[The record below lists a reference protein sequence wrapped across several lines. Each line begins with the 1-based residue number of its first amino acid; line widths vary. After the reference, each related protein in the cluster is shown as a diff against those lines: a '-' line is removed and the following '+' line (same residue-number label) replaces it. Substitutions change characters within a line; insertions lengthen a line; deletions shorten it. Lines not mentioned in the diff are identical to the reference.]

1 MSFIKDFQKLYW
13 ASPVVKNWTRQS
25 ENCEY
30 GDICV
35 VSKNCFL
42 CFNSSN
48 LENCYYCYSS
58 RKNYDCNGLMFCE
71 HCTMCYEC
79 MDCHRCNNSDHC
91 QDCDN
96 CANCQYCYDCKS
108 CNDCFGCA
116 SLMHKKHHIFNKKHS
131 KEEYEERL
139 KEIQTWPQE
148 KIEEEFEK
156 VKISKPRC
164 YMHQTKCTNCIGDY
178 VEHSKNCYWIFD
190 SRDCEDSFYIME
202 ACLEH
207 GCKDCADCGP
217 IANSF
222 EQCYDVCFAGYLNNC
237 HHIYWADY
245 ISDCDWCTSIWDC
258 RKCFGCIYMKN
269 KEYCILNKKYSEKEY
284 EELTKKYK
292 KELLDAGI
300 QDLYSLIHYKC

>member
-1 MSFIKDFQKLYW
+1 
-13 ASPVVKNWTRQS
+13 
-25 ENCEY
+25 
-30 GDICV
+30 
-35 VSKNCFL
+35 
-42 CFNSSN
+42 
-48 LENCYYCYSS
+48 
-58 RKNYDCNGLMFCE
+58 
-71 HCTMCYEC
+71 
-79 MDCHRCNNSDHC
+79 
-91 QDCDN
+91 
-96 CANCQYCYDCKS
+96 
-108 CNDCFGCA
+108 
-116 SLMHKKHHIFNKKHS
+116 
-131 KEEYEERL
+131 
-139 KEIQTWPQE
+139 
-148 KIEEEFEK
+148 
-156 VKISKPRC
+156 
-164 YMHQTKCTNCIGDY
+164 MHQTKCTNCIGDY